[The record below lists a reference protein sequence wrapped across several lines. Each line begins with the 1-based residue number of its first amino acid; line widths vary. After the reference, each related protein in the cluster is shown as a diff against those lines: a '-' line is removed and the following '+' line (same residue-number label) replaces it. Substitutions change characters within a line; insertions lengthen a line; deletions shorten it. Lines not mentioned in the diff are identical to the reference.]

1 MGDPG
6 AESDGGRGAAI
17 IFLTASALFFG
28 GSWPAAKVAVA
39 AVPPMTLATA
49 RFIIALAL
57 LWAWTRAKRAFAP
70 PLRVSDLPLV
80 LTMGLTAF
88 AGFNVLYL
96 NGLRMAPA
104 LDGAI
109 IVPGSGPVLT
119 ALLAWPMLRERLRG
133 AGILGLVVALAG
145 LVLVMRP
152 GGAQTAGRLL
162 GDVLFLLSALCW
174 AIYSVVG
181 KTAMVRFTPV
191 SATFYGQAA
200 GLVVLLP
207 FAVAERG
214 WTQLQTAPPSA
225 WAGLVYLAVF
235 VTVLAFVFFYEGLS
249 RIGAIRASAFALL
262 IPVFG
267 VLLSVLFLGERLT
280 MLTAAGGVFVLLGL
294 WLVQHKAELPPPDSA
309 SVRDLGSAR

>member
-1 MGDPG
+1 
-6 AESDGGRGAAI
+6 
-17 IFLTASALFFG
+17 
-28 GSWPAAKVAVA
+28 
-39 AVPPMTLATA
+39 MTLATA

-57 LWAWTRAKRAFAP
+57 LWAWTRAKRAFGP

-109 IVPGSGPVLT
+109 IVPGSGPMLT

-152 GGAQTAGRLL
+152 GGAQAAGRLL
-162 GDVLFLLSALCW
+162 GDALFLLSALCW

-181 KTAMVRFTPV
+181 KAAMVRFTPV
-191 SATFYGQAA
+191 SATFYAQVA
-200 GLVVLLP
+200 GVVMLLP

-214 WTQLQTAPPSA
+214 WTQLQTAPASA
-225 WAGLVYLAVF
+225 WVGLVYLAVF

-280 MLTAAGGVFVLLGL
+280 VPTAAGGVFILLGL
-294 WLVQHKAELPPPDSA
+294 WLVQHKAEPPLLDSA